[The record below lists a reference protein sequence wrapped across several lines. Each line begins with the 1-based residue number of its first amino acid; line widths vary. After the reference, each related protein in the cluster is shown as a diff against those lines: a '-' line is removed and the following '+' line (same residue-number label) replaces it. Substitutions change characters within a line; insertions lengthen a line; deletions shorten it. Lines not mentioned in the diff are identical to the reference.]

1 MGKIFMK
8 ETEVWFIIYT
18 SDCVSRALRS
28 GEEKG
33 KGKCISHIAKNEK
46 NEEPSFRV
54 AQVGDK
60 EDTLY
65 GDDYKKE
72 TLIC

>member
-1 MGKIFMK
+1 M
-8 ETEVWFIIYT
+8 
-18 SDCVSRALRS
+18 CVKGLRS
-28 GEEKG
+28 GKE
-33 KGKCISHIAKNEK
+33 KGKCISHIVKNEK
-46 NEEPSFRV
+46 NEELSFRV
-54 AQVGDK
+54 VQVGDK